1 MSLLDL
7 GALYLLGGV
16 VCAAGAWRRGGSHR
30 TPTSMLTALVLWPL
44 WAPFVLWEPRPR
56 KRRKRRNAGAER
68 QPATKP
74 PAKRGIT
81 ATTLLEALDEAVS
94 VARGTPFDAMLT
106 ESAAERIAAEVH
118 AACERLEELDVVLGE
133 PEFDVD
139 KAQARLHQLEVEEA
153 SASTQGAARMHVNNV
168 RRLLE
173 LRRAQLGVLHELEQ
187 ALAALHSQ
195 LVVAHYAGSTGEGVG
210 AIVSELWARVEGL
223 GEALEPESNEQEEA
237 PPAAQIRL
245 EAS

>member
-1 MSLLDL
+1 MSIVDL

-16 VCAAGAWRRGGSHR
+16 VCAATAWRRAGSYR
-30 TPTSMLTALVLWPL
+30 TAGSMLTALVLWPL

-56 KRRKRRNAGAER
+56 KRRKRRPAAER
-68 QPATKP
+68 PPETKSQTT
-74 PAKRGIT
+74 RGIT
-81 ATTLLEALDEAVS
+81 AATLLEALDEAVS

-106 ESAAERIAAEVH
+106 ESAAVRIAAEVN

-133 PEFDVD
+133 PEFDAN
-139 KAQARLHQLEVEEA
+139 KAEARLRQLESDGA
-153 SASTQGAARMHVNNV
+153 SASTQGAARMHLNNV

-223 GEALEPESNEQEEA
+223 GEALEPESNDEEQA
-237 PPAAQIRL
+237 PQIRL